1 MPNPTPDTLN
11 PTPETRHHMH
21 TIVDR
26 LTALDYAIVIAY
38 LVILLII
45 GYRASFSKKK
55 NSGESLFLANKS
67 LTWSSIGF
75 NMWGTNVGPSMLL
88 AFASI
93 GYTTGIVAVNFDWY
107 AFLFLLLLAMVFA
120 PRYLAARVMTM
131 PEFMGN
137 RYGESTRNIL
147 AWYALIK
154 MLISWLSLGLFA
166 GGFLVRQIFGIPMW
180 ESVIVLVLFA
190 GLFAFA
196 GGLKAIAKVNV
207 FQMILLIAV
216 SLTLS
221 ILGVTRAGGLSA
233 VYHKVPSHY
242 WNLIHPASDPQ
253 YPWYAIL
260 LGYPVAAIA
269 FFCTDQAMVQSV
281 LGAKSLEQGQLGV
294 NFIGW
299 LKILSLPLFILT
311 GILCYILFP
320 GLKDP
325 AEAYMTMVTN
335 LFPPGMN
342 GLVMVVLIAVLVGTI
357 GSSLNSLSTVF
368 TMDVYAKK
376 INPNATNSDI
386 IRVGRITVVAGC
398 LFAIVMALA
407 IDSIKGLNLF
417 DVFQSVLGFIAP
429 PLAVV
434 FLLTVFWKRT
444 TRKAVNSI
452 LSAGSG
458 LSLGTGVMY
467 LWVFPP
473 DKYHFWPHYLILSF
487 YIFITLI
494 IVAIVISLFD
504 PSPVIN
510 DASISAVA
518 DLPKPT
524 RRVKIAWTLLVIVMV
539 GLYLVFN
546 GH

>member
-1 MPNPTPDTLN
+1 MGNN
-11 PTPETRHHMH
+11 IIE
-21 TIVDR
+21 R
-26 LTALDYAIVIAY
+26 LTALDYIIVIAY
-38 LVILLII
+38 LIILLVI
-45 GYRASFSKKK
+45 GYRASFSQKK

-67 LTWSSIGF
+67 LGWSSIGF

-93 GYTTGIVAVNFDWY
+93 GYSTGIVAVNFDWY
-107 AFLFLLLLAMVFA
+107 AFVFLFLLAIVFA
-120 PRYLAARVMTM
+120 PRYLAAKVTTM

-137 RYGESTRNIL
+137 RYGDSTQNIL

-154 MLISWLSLGLFA
+154 ILISWLSLGLFA
-166 GGFLVRQIFGIPMW
+166 GGFLVRQILGIPMW
-180 ESVIVLVLFA
+180 QSVTALVMFA

-207 FQMILLIAV
+207 FQMILLIFV
-216 SLTLS
+216 SLTLT
-221 ILGVTRAGGLSA
+221 ILGIQKVGGLTE
-233 VYHKVPSHY
+233 VYNSVPGEY
-242 WNLIHPASDPQ
+242 WNLVHPASDTQ

-260 LGYPVAAIA
+260 LGYPVAAVA

-281 LGAKSLEQGQLGV
+281 LGARNLENGQLGV

-325 AEAYMTMVTN
+325 SEAYMTMVTN
-335 LFPPGMN
+335 LFPAGMN
-342 GLVMVVLIAVLVGTI
+342 GLVIVVLIAVLVGTI

-376 INPNATNSDI
+376 INPQATNADI
-386 IRVGRITVVAGC
+386 IKVGRMTVVAGC
-398 LFAIVMALA
+398 LFAIMMAIA

-417 DVFQSVLGFIAP
+417 DVFQSILGFIAP
-429 PLAVV
+429 PLSVV
-434 FLLTVFWKRT
+434 FLLSVFWKRT
-444 TRKAVNSI
+444 TRKAVNLV
-452 LSAGSG
+452 LSAGSVF
-458 LSLGTGVMY
+458 SLGVGVLY
-467 LWVFPP
+467 LWILTP
-473 DKYHFWPHYLILSF
+473 DKYHFWPHYLLLSF
-487 YIFITLI
+487 YIFVILLLVAVIT
-494 IVAIVISLFD
+494 SLLD
-504 PSPVIN
+504 PTPVTT
-510 DASISAVA
+510 DYSIHGGG

-524 RRVKIAWTLLVIVMV
+524 KRVWTAWILLIITMV
-539 GLYLVFN
+539 CLYLFFN

>member
-1 MPNPTPDTLN
+1 MPGIL
-11 PTPETRHHMH
+11 
-21 TIVDR
+21 DR
-26 LTALDYAIVIAY
+26 LTILDYAIVIAY

-67 LTWSSIGF
+67 LGWSSIGF

-107 AFLFLLLLAMVFA
+107 AFLFLMLLALVFA

-137 RYGESTRNIL
+137 RYGDSTRNIL

-216 SLTLS
+216 SLTLA
-221 ILGVTRAGGLSA
+221 ILGVVRAGGISA
-233 VYHKVPSHY
+233 VYYKVPGYY

-311 GILCYILFP
+311 GILCHILFP

-368 TMDVYAKK
+368 TMDVYAKN

-386 IRVGRITVVAGC
+386 VRVGRITVMAGC

-429 PLAVV
+429 PLSVV
-434 FLLTVFWKRT
+434 FLLTVFWRRT
-444 TRKAVNSI
+444 TRKAVNLV

-458 LSLGTGVMY
+458 LSLGTGVLY

-473 DKYHFWPHYLILSF
+473 DKFLFWPHYLILSF
-487 YIFITLI
+487 YIFVALLI
-494 IVAIVISLFD
+494 AAIIISWLD

-510 DASISAVA
+510 DASISDVA
-518 DLPKPT
+518 NLPKPT
-524 RRVKIAWTLLVIVMV
+524 KRVQRAWALLVIVMI